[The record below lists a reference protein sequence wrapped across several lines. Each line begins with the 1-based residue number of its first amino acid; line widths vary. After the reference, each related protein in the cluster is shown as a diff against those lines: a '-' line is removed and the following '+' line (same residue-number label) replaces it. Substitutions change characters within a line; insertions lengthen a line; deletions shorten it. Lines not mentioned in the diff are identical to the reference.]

1 MDLIDT
7 ILDQLRQVFRE
18 ELVSFHQSNPA
29 QADRQPAELGKTI
42 FNLDQFCEYTGLSKQ
57 TAYKLT
63 GKGLVPHSKRGKRLY
78 FSKAEID
85 VWLLQNRVGSV
96 SETESKADEYL
107 MKNRRRR
114 V

>member
-1 MDLIDT
+1 MENLIVAT
-7 ILDQLRQVFRE
+7 TDQLRQIFRQ
-18 ELVSFHQSNPA
+18 ELESFHQSNPT
-29 QADRQPAELGKTI
+29 QAAPQEAGKTI

-85 VWLLQNRVGSV
+85 VWLLENKVGGI
-96 SETESKADEYL
+96 SEIENKADEYL

>member
-1 MDLIDT
+1 MENLIVAT
-7 ILDQLRQVFRE
+7 TDQLRQIFRQ
-18 ELVSFHQSNPA
+18 ELENFHQSNPTQTTPQEA
-29 QADRQPAELGKTI
+29 GKII

-78 FSKAEID
+78 FEKSQID
-85 VWLLQNRVGSV
+85 AWLLENKVGGI
-96 SETESKADEYL
+96 SEIERKANEYL
-107 MKNRRRR
+107 IKNRRRR